1 MNTKNMS
8 AALLEKL
15 LLVLIVL
22 ILAVTIGIYYFLF
35 GFVKSQADTAAE
47 SVAKAESSQKDLDD
61 LNKSYKWLQANPETV
76 DKTSKIVAQASSYQY
91 QDQVI
96 NDIES
101 YANQSGLNVIS
112 YRFSE
117 LSGTGAAASSS
128 SAAPASSSAAPSAA
142 AGAATPATAAA
153 PSGLTQASIDIG
165 LDTGISYRK
174 LLQFIK
180 RIEQS
185 VTRLQINSID
195 ISSVSGAENKKGVP
209 DPVSVSTFTISVF
222 LNKGV

>member
-47 SVAKAESSQKDLDD
+47 SVAKADSSQKDIDD
-61 LNKSYKWLQANPETV
+61 LNKSYKWLQANPETI

-117 LSGTGAAASSS
+117 LSGTGSAASS
-128 SAAPASSSAAPSAA
+128 SAAPASSSSSSSTASS
-142 AGAATPATAAA
+142 AATPPTAAA

-165 LDTGISYRK
+165 LETGISYRK

-185 VTRLQINSID
+185 VTRLQINSIN

-209 DPVSVSTFTISVF
+209 DPVSVTTFTISVF

>member
-1 MNTKNMS
+1 MNTKNIS

-22 ILAVTIGIYYFLF
+22 ILAITIGIYYFLF
-35 GFVKSQADTAAE
+35 GFVKSQAGTAAQ
-47 SVAKAESSQKDLDD
+47 SVAKAESSQKDIDD
-61 LNKSYKWLQANPETV
+61 LNKSYKWIQANPETV

-101 YANQSGLNVIS
+101 YANQVGLDVIS
-112 YRFSE
+112 YRFSD
-117 LSGTGAAASSS
+117 LGTTGAAAPAASSS
-128 SAAPASSSAAPSAA
+128 SSTPTPAAS
-142 AGAATPATAAA
+142 AATPATTAA
-153 PSGLTQASIDIG
+153 PNGLTQATIDIG

-174 LLQFIK
+174 LLQFMK

-185 VTRLQINSID
+185 VTRLQVNSIN
-195 ISSVSGAENKKGVP
+195 ISSVSPAENKKGVP
-209 DPVSVSTFTISVF
+209 DPVSVTTFTISVF
-222 LNKGV
+222 INKGA